1 VDGTL
6 FSMPLE
12 VSDIMMHDDSYD
24 KVGNFFIESSG
35 QNVFEVFDNDDLIV
49 KDGSVV
55 NMFARDYKVG

>member
-1 VDGTL
+1 
-6 FSMPLE
+6 
-12 VSDIMMHDDSYD
+12 MMIPMIRL
-24 KVGNFFIESSG
+24 GIFFIESSG